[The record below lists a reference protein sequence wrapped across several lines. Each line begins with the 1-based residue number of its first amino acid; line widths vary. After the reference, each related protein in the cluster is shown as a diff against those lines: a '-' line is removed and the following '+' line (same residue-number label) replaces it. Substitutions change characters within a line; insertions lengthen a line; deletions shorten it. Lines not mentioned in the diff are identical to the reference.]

1 MGTFALLGAG
11 AANLMGLGEVVK
23 VRTGGMV
30 SLSPAGSTLSAPVLP
45 TQGLRGFRHG
55 CQGGWMWAP
64 KGGLGG
70 LCRGTSYR
78 VMTLVPFGRDG
89 YFGDLAG
96 NRAGR

>member
-11 AANLMGLGEVVK
+11 EANLMGLGEVVE
-23 VRTGGMV
+23 VRTGGLV

-70 LCRGTSYR
+70 LCRGTSCR
-78 VMTLVPFGRDG
+78 VMALGA
-89 YFGDLAG
+89 LWQ
-96 NRAGR
+96 N

>member
-1 MGTFALLGAG
+1 
-11 AANLMGLGEVVK
+11 MGLGEVVK
-23 VRTGGMV
+23 ARTGGMM

-45 TQGLRGFRHG
+45 PQGLRGFRHG

-70 LCRGTSYR
+70 LCRGTSCR
-78 VMTLVPFGRDG
+78 VMALGALWQRY